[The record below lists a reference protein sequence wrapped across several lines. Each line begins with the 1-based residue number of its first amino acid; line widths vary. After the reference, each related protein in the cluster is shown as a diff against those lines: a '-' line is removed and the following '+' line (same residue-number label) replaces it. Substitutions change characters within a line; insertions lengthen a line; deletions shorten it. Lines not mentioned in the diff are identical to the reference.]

1 MNREDAAPSQKDGN
15 DDAAR
20 HLARL
25 LPAPVTEDLSPEQF
39 RRQKEILMNR
49 IDADQATDPRRDS
62 PAAAAPRPARRL
74 LRPALLVPVSAL
86 ALAGILAGGVALG
99 TGDDHGTAAAA
110 SSAPAAR
117 GGNGLLHHLS
127 TVALASDA
135 PVVRDDQFVYTR
147 SKVQA
152 ADITSGKAVLTPLH
166 EEEVWSAQDPR
177 PLKKLGMSR
186 AEGEDN
192 VINAPLGDDN
202 GTPAGWTRPT
212 YKWLATLST
221 DPDELLAYLYAHVT
235 KDPDQETDQ
244 IVFEQIGSWLG
255 GLMPPKT
262 AAALYQA
269 AAKIPGVKEVPNAKD
284 AIGRSGLGI
293 VREDTRYGDRSEWVF
308 DKDNY
313 SFLGSRDY
321 LTKDTPWGKSGTL
334 LSSSAEI
341 EHGIVDK
348 IGQAPEATRESP
360 RKRQAS

>member
-1 MNREDAAPSQKDGN
+1 MNREDAAPPQKDGN
-15 DDAAR
+15 DDGQ

-49 IDADQATDPRRDS
+49 IDADQATAPRRDR
-62 PAAAAPRPARRL
+62 PAAAAPRPARGL

-86 ALAGILAGGVALG
+86 ALAGVLAGGIALS
-99 TGDDHGTAAAA
+99 TGDDHGTTAAT
-110 SSAPAAR
+110 SSAPAVR
-117 GGNGLLHHLS
+117 GAGGLLHRLS

-135 PVVRDDQFVYTR
+135 PVVRDDQFLYTR
-147 SKVQA
+147 SKIQE
-152 ADITSGKAVLTPLH
+152 ADITSGKAVLSPLH
-166 EEEVWSAQDPR
+166 EEQLWSAQDPR
-177 PLKKLGMSR
+177 PLKKLGLVR
-186 AEGEDN
+186 ADGEDS

-202 GTPAGWTRPT
+202 GTPAGLDRPT
-212 YKWLATLST
+212 YNWLATLST

-255 GLMPPKT
+255 GLVPPKT

-269 AAKIPGVKEVPNAKD
+269 AAKIPGVQEVPDAKD

-293 VREDTRYGDRSEWVF
+293 VREDTRYGNRSEWVF
-308 DKDNY
+308 DKDDY
-313 SFLGSRDY
+313 SFLGSRNY

-341 EHGIVDK
+341 EHGVADK
-348 IGQAPEATRESP
+348 AGQAPEAARKAAW
-360 RKRQAS
+360 KRQAS